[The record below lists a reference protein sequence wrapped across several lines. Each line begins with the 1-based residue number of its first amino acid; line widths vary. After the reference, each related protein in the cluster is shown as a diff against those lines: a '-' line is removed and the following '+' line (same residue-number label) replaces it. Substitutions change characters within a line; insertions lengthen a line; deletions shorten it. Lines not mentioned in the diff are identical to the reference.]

1 MAQSP
6 VHILGLGNLGKLLAH
21 SLRKQHPELP
31 ITLLFHRPS
40 LLDEWNR
47 AGKCIEIVRGGN
59 SDRQN
64 GFTHEDVSHS
74 GSLIRQLIVAT
85 KTHATVRALQSIKE
99 RLNSSSTL
107 LFLQNG
113 IGKDSVWYLGDSAY
127 KFFPGTI
134 DEVNTHI
141 FLNVS
146 TRPRYLAG
154 IFNHGVYATST
165 FSSVHAGVAD
175 AVIGP
180 ILSDDSKG
188 QPNQEDPTKT
198 GFAQDIASCP
208 ELSTSMVTAQELLY
222 TQLQKLTIN
231 AVINPLTVIF
241 DCKNGE
247 LFTDPTICA
256 LIEQQIV
263 EISAVIYK
271 IISSHTQ
278 PVDTDIITKF
288 NPEHLRAVVFDVG
301 RRTASNISSMRQ
313 DRLAGRTTEIDYI
326 NGYIVAQARKH
337 GIPSPLNTRIVQLVK
352 DEKYVSSGQI
362 QEVFAI

>member
-1 MAQSP
+1 MTPSP
-6 VHILGLGNLGKLLAH
+6 VHVLGLGNLGKLLAH
-21 SLRKQHPELP
+21 SLRKQHPEVP

-47 AGKCIEIVRGGN
+47 AGKCIEIVRGGV
-59 SDRQN
+59 SDRQS
-64 GFTHEDVSHS
+64 GFTHEDVSHN
-74 GSLIRQLIVAT
+74 GSRIQQLIVAT
-85 KTHATVRALQSIKE
+85 KTHATVRALQSIRE

-113 IGKDSVWYLGDSAY
+113 IG
-127 KFFPGTI
+127 TI

-141 FLNVS
+141 FPKVS

-180 ILSDDSKG
+180 ILSDDSKE

-208 ELSTSMVTAQELLY
+208 ELSTSLVTTQELLY

-247 LFTDPTICA
+247 LFTEPTLCA

-278 PVDTDIITKF
+278 PVATDIIANF
-288 NPEHLRAVVFDVG
+288 DPEHLRAVVFDVG

-352 DEKYVSSGQI
+352 DEKHISSGQVP
-362 QEVFAI
+362 EVFAI